1 MKALSVKLQDKQQL
15 IKYLNSKHAVIINQF
30 TVNNNSITII
40 YYIPTKQPSESQ
52 KTAFKKASSTSY
64 LEEAT
69 QLIEH
74 ARNIG
79 TIHKGS
85 GDRYIWELREKINNA
100 INQFSIEKF
109 NKAILWG
116 INQNL
121 SIDWVEFPSLPILSP
136 SESLALQGQW

>member
-15 IKYLNSKHAVIINQF
+15 IKYLNGKQAVIINKF
-30 TVNNNSITII
+30 TVNDIITVI

-52 KTAFKKASSTSY
+52 KEAFKKASSTSY

-116 INQNL
+116 INQGL
-121 SIDWVEFPSLPILSP
+121 SIDWVEFPNLPILSP